1 MFEILSLS
9 TAPTAGVKLQ
19 LLPSPV
25 YCMKVFAPDGIDSI
39 VVIGAQMDPVSAFE
53 GLIRGTKLGYAG
65 QMIAD
70 TFQPSSDWYKY
81 RAVSNSAVMEWS
93 GPSLQVNGRAYVA
106 RTNDILGLSNFNPTD
121 VADVVAFNAEE
132 AISISCQHV
141 SPTYE
146 WAGVDANVDE
156 ESNPDAILADVTE
169 TFTWALGD
177 FITPTVQASDYF
189 TKKEVANLWNVTFTQ
204 GLALQQQKLGDAY
217 FQWLDTVDKKWGLYK
232 NPVDRS
238 FSAGHVGIFRVYGHP
253 ATGQQSVS
261 IMPNFVGLMDSD
273 IAGVHDAPPA
283 DTNAQDMLNEFL
295 SAPATATH
303 DAIENAAYP
312 YTPDS
317 GLVAIPSLAR
327 FNTTLTLAL
336 KFSPKMRVD
345 SRVRRGRV
353 IIPKA
358 RVDFASLLEPG
369 AFFMDE
375 HMRTPI
381 ALYSSKDLRLSV
393 SINLRLELA
402 TTDTTPFGELVGAT
416 SSSDGNMLHS
426 VMPVTAEAFSRVMS
440 KMPPGVALTE
450 DGRLTVG
457 SRAALASRGILNQVV
472 QLLGGAASAA
482 LDGVLPGT
490 GSIATGF
497 QNMLLGN

>member
-1 MFEILSLS
+1 MSEKKQTKQKVRPQVLAFQLKCTKCSKVYMHTTKQMGLCPACRKAGQKPRPPKQKPSKPKPQHQPKPSAVTQIAEVATGMRSLRAVAKQQTHTSSGARRALSSASSRLMGGVLDSRTCEGAPPVTLAEDATSRPKLGYDFNSMFEILSLS

-253 ATGQQSVS
+253 ADRKSV
-261 IMPNFVGLMDSD
+261 V
-273 IAGVHDAPPA
+273 
-283 DTNAQDMLNEFL
+283 
-295 SAPATATH
+295 
-303 DAIENAAYP
+303 
-312 YTPDS
+312 
-317 GLVAIPSLAR
+317 
-327 FNTTLTLAL
+327 
-336 KFSPKMRVD
+336 
-345 SRVRRGRV
+345 
-353 IIPKA
+353 
-358 RVDFASLLEPG
+358 
-369 AFFMDE
+369 
-375 HMRTPI
+375 
-381 ALYSSKDLRLSV
+381 
-393 SINLRLELA
+393 
-402 TTDTTPFGELVGAT
+402 
-416 SSSDGNMLHS
+416 
-426 VMPVTAEAFSRVMS
+426 
-440 KMPPGVALTE
+440 
-450 DGRLTVG
+450 
-457 SRAALASRGILNQVV
+457 
-472 QLLGGAASAA
+472 
-482 LDGVLPGT
+482 
-490 GSIATGF
+490 
-497 QNMLLGN
+497 